1 MLTPAPEERGTP
13 ARDRAGKTPH
23 GLLARGQVQEGFAWG
38 PGQMRSPAARPH
50 PAPLLLAPHFFTL
63 NCLFAFSSPYLG
75 CAFHQPVLPPP
86 RLRLSAPCSLLTSA
100 QPFISPR
107 RPSAPGGESLSLSMS
122 YPPSK
127 EQASPSITSHLL
139 TPTQNLPQETR
150 WPALKMPQ
158 TGILQP
164 DLFKG

>member
-1 MLTPAPEERGTP
+1 MPGA
-13 ARDRAGKTPH
+13 
-23 GLLARGQVQEGFAWG
+23 
-38 PGQMRSPAARPH
+38 PGQMRRCPAAPSSSGPTSAGSSFLH
-50 PAPLLLAPHFFTL
+50 PY

-107 RPSAPGGESLSLSMS
+107 RPSAPGGESLSLSVS

-127 EQASPSITSHLL
+127 EQGSPSITSRPL
-139 TPTQNLPQETR
+139 TPTQNLPQEGR
-150 WPALKMPQ
+150 WPAWKMPQ

-164 DLFKG
+164 DLFINWKTILDYQSGPEM